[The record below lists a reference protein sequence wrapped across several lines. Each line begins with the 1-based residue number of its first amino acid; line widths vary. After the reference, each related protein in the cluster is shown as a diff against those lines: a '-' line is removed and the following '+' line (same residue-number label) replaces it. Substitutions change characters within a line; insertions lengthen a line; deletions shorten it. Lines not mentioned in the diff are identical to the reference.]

1 MSIKDKSE
9 KVLDEGMA
17 KRATFQPPV
26 DSAPLRAYQY
36 WLKSSGR
43 EPFRENF
50 CHFWR
55 VVVIWAPLHF
65 IGNTVVIPF
74 FTSRPMRALGR
85 GIAWVFT
92 KPTKAWKSLDYDT
105 QKKVEKTVAKAL
117 IGVLIALL
125 LTLLVAMAVSVGIFN
140 FLLGLT
146 ILVGIGATIVAFVA
160 LAEHLTRNSRA
171 KREAERQRILG
182 LPYDEWRVAMG
193 LEKKPREPKWY
204 DGPVAKVKAFFSA
217 IGDYLVLFGNVVRVN
232 KWKICPLVEIPNEVD
247 NVQTV

>member
-1 MSIKDKSE
+1 MSIKDKSD
-9 KVLDEGMA
+9 KVLNEGMA

-26 DSAPLRAYQY
+26 DSGPLRAYQY

-92 KPTKAWKSLDYDT
+92 KPIKSWKSLDYDA
-105 QKKVEKTVAKAL
+105 QKKVEKAVINAL
-117 IGVLIALL
+117 IGILIALL
-125 LTLLVAMAVSVGIFN
+125 LTLVVAIIASAGILN

-146 ILVGIGATIVAFVA
+146 ILVGISATIAAFVV
-160 LAEHLTRNSRA
+160 LAEHLTRKGRA
-171 KREAERQRILG
+171 RREAERERINSLS
-182 LPYDEWRVAMG
+182 YDEWKAWYDELRVR
-193 LEKKPREPKWY
+193 KPRWY
-204 DGPVAKVKAFFSA
+204 DGPVAKIEAFFTV

-232 KWKICPLVEIPNEVD
+232 KWKICPMVEIPTEVD
-247 NVQTV
+247 KAQAV